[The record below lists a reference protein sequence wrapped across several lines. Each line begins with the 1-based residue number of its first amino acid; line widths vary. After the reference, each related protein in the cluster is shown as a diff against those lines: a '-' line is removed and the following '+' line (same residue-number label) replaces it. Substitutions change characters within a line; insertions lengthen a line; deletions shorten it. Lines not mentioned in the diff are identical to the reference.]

1 MKRFAALIALLAS
14 FSAHAVVIPIPVITA
29 GAATAA
35 ITSVI
40 ASHNNEP
47 APEPKPQ
54 VIKIGHVAPLTGES
68 ANMGKDD
75 QNGAVLA
82 IEELNKKGLTLGGQK
97 LVFELHSE
105 DNAADPRTATNV
117 AQKLVDSGVVAV
129 IDGQLS
135 STAIPDARIYANAG
149 IPQIANAASDPT
161 LTKLGYTSVFRIVG
175 TDSQQGPA
183 LADYAIEKLHYKT
196 FAVQDDQTAYG
207 HGLAEAFAAQVKAK
221 GGKVVYRGGN
231 SNKQVDF
238 KAMLTTIKGKH
249 PDALFYAGEEA
260 TTAPIFKQ
268 AIELGLKSALL
279 TGDSGCVDELARL
292 TGTKATDRLT
302 CSEPDTAFSL
312 IPNGQ
317 AFAAKYKARFH
328 QDIVDYAPYSY
339 DAVNLIADAIMR
351 ANSTQPIDIMKALR
365 SSNYQG
371 ITTVVS
377 FDKAGDLK
385 HPVVSISKYVKGVK
399 TPFVI
404 IKP

>member
-1 MKRFAALIALLAS
+1 MKRMLLLAALLTSLT
-14 FSAHAVVIPIPVITA
+14 AHASIDPVVV
-29 GAATAA
+29 
-35 ITSVI
+35 
-40 ASHNNEP
+40 
-47 APEPKPQ
+47 
-54 VIKIGHVAPLTGES
+54 KIGHVAPLTGES

-82 IEELNKKGLTLGGQK
+82 IEELNKKGISLNGQK
-97 LVFELHSE
+97 LVFQLDSE

-161 LTKLGYTSVFRIVG
+161 LTKLGFSTVFRIVG

-183 LADYAIEKLHYKT
+183 LADYAIKHLHYKT

-207 HGLAEAFAAQVKAK
+207 HGLAEAFAHEVTKR

-238 KAMLTTIKGKH
+238 KAVLTTIKGKN

-268 AIELGLKSALL
+268 AIQLGLRSKLL
-279 TGDSGCVDELARL
+279 TGDSGCVDELAKL
-292 TGTKATDRLT
+292 TGTEATDRLT

-312 IPNGQ
+312 VAGGDN
-317 AFAAKYKARFH
+317 FAKKYKARFH
-328 QDIVDYAPYSY
+328 QEVVDYAPYSY
-339 DAVNLIADAIMR
+339 DAVYLIADAIQR
-351 ANSTQPIDIMKALR
+351 SQSIQPKDLIAALR
-365 SSNYQG
+365 ASDFQG
-371 ITTVVS
+371 ITAHVK
-377 FDKAGDLK
+377 FDAFGDLV
-385 HPVVSISKYVKGVK
+385 HPVVSISRYDKGVK
-399 TPFVI
+399 TPFLIVN
-404 IKP
+404 P

>member
-1 MKRFAALIALLAS
+1 MVTIFALLS
-14 FSAHAVVIPIPVITA
+14 VFTAHVH
-29 GAATAA
+29 AA
-35 ITSVI
+35 
-40 ASHNNEP
+40 NP
-47 APEPKPQ
+47 PQ
-54 VIKIGHVAPLTGES
+54 QIVKIGHVAPLTGES

-82 IEELNKKGLTLGGQK
+82 IEELNKKGISLAGKT
-97 LVFELHSE
+97 LVFQLNSE

-149 IPQIANAASDPT
+149 VPQIANAASDPT
-161 LTKLGYTSVFRIVG
+161 LTKLGYTSVFRLTG
-175 TDSQQGPA
+175 TDNQQGPA
-183 LADYAIEKLHYKT
+183 LADYAIKTLHYKT

-207 HGLAEAFAAQVKAK
+207 HGLAEAFAAEVKAK

-238 KAMLTTIKGKH
+238 KAVLTTIKGKN
-249 PDALFYAGEEA
+249 PDAIFYAGEEA

-268 AIELGLKSALL
+268 ALELGLKSKLL
-279 TGDSGCVDELARL
+279 TGDSGCVDELAKL
-292 TGTKATDRLT
+292 TGTAATDRLV

-317 AFAAKYKARFH
+317 AFAAQYKARFH
-328 QDIVDYAPYSY
+328 QNIVDYAPYSY
-339 DAVNLIADAIMR
+339 DAVMLIADAIQR
-351 ANSTQPIDIMKALR
+351 AQSIQSKDIQVALKK
-365 SSNYQG
+365 SDYQG
-371 ITTVVS
+371 ITARMK
-377 FDKAGDLK
+377 FDAYGDLL

-399 TPFVI
+399 TPFLIV
-404 IKP
+404 KP

>member
-1 MKRFAALIALLAS
+1 MKRLAALVALLAS
-14 FSAHAVVIPIPVITA
+14 LSAHAAIEPLVV
-29 GAATAA
+29 
-35 ITSVI
+35 
-40 ASHNNEP
+40 
-47 APEPKPQ
+47 
-54 VIKIGHVAPLTGES
+54 KIGHVAPLTGES

-82 IEELNKKGLTLGGQK
+82 IEELNKKGISLNGQK
-97 LVFELHSE
+97 LVFQLDSE

-161 LTKLGYTSVFRIVG
+161 LTKLGFSTVFRIVG
-175 TDSQQGPA
+175 TDSQQGPS
-183 LADYAIEKLHYKT
+183 LADYAIKHLHYKT

-207 HGLAEAFAAQVKAK
+207 HGLAEAFAHEVTKR

-238 KAMLTTIKGKH
+238 KAVLTTIKGKN

-268 AIELGLKSALL
+268 AIQLGLRSKLL
-279 TGDSGCVDELARL
+279 TGDSGCVDELAKL
-292 TGTKATDRLT
+292 TGTEATDRLT

-312 IPNGQ
+312 VAAGDN
-317 AFAAKYKARFH
+317 FAKKYKARFH
-328 QDIVDYAPYSY
+328 QEVVDYAPYSY
-339 DAVNLIADAIMR
+339 DAVYLIADAIQR
-351 ANSTQPIDIMKALR
+351 SQSIQPKDLIAALR
-365 SSNYQG
+365 ASDFQG
-371 ITTVVS
+371 ITAHVK
-377 FDKAGDLK
+377 FDAFGDLV
-385 HPVVSISKYVKGVK
+385 HPVVSISRYDKGVK
-399 TPFVI
+399 TPFLIVN
-404 IKP
+404 P

>member
-1 MKRFAALIALLAS
+1 MKRMLLLAALLTSLT
-14 FSAHAVVIPIPVITA
+14 AHASIDPVVV
-29 GAATAA
+29 
-35 ITSVI
+35 
-40 ASHNNEP
+40 
-47 APEPKPQ
+47 
-54 VIKIGHVAPLTGES
+54 KIGHVAPLTGES

-82 IEELNKKGLTLGGQK
+82 IEELNKKGISLNGQK
-97 LVFELHSE
+97 LVFQLDSE

-161 LTKLGYTSVFRIVG
+161 LTKLGFSTVFRIVG

-183 LADYAIEKLHYKT
+183 LADYAIKHLHYKT

-207 HGLAEAFAAQVKAK
+207 HGLAEAFAHEVTKR

-238 KAMLTTIKGKH
+238 KAVLTTIKGKN

-268 AIELGLKSALL
+268 AIQLGLRSKLL
-279 TGDSGCVDELARL
+279 TGDSGCVDELAKL
-292 TGTKATDRLT
+292 TGTEATDRLT

-312 IPNGQ
+312 VAAGDN
-317 AFAAKYKARFH
+317 FAKKYKARFH
-328 QDIVDYAPYSY
+328 QEVVDYAPYSY
-339 DAVNLIADAIMR
+339 DAVYLIADAIQR
-351 ANSTQPIDIMKALR
+351 SQSIQPKDLIAALR
-365 SSNYQG
+365 ASDFQG
-371 ITTVVS
+371 ITAHVK
-377 FDKAGDLK
+377 FDAFGDLV
-385 HPVVSISKYVKGVK
+385 HPVVSISRYDKGVK
-399 TPFVI
+399 TPFLIVN
-404 IKP
+404 P

>member
-1 MKRFAALIALLAS
+1 M
-14 FSAHAVVIPIPVITA
+14 SAHASLAIISG
-29 GAATAA
+29 GAAS
-35 ITSVI
+35 TSISTLSQPSDLV
-40 ASHNNEP
+40 
-47 APEPKPQ
+47 
-54 VIKIGHVAPLTGES
+54 VKIGHVAPLTGES

-82 IEELNKKGLTLGGQK
+82 VEELNKKAIKLGGQK

-117 AQKLVDSGVVAV
+117 AQKLVDSGVIAV

-149 IPQIANAASDPT
+149 VPQIANAASDPQ
-161 LTKLGYTSVFRIVG
+161 LTRLGYINIFRIVG

-183 LADYAIEKLHYKT
+183 LADYAIKVLKYKT

-207 HGLAEAFAAQVKAK
+207 HGLAEAFAKEVKAK

-238 KAMLTTIKGKH
+238 KAVLTTIKGKN

-268 AIELGLKSALL
+268 AIALGLKSKLL
-279 TGDSGCVDELARL
+279 TGDSGCVDELAKL
-292 TGTKATDRLT
+292 TGNEATDRLV
-302 CSEPDTAFSL
+302 CSEPDTAFAL
-312 IPNGQ
+312 IPGGD
-317 AFAAKYKARFH
+317 AFAQRYKQRFH

-339 DAVNLIADAIMR
+339 DAVMLIADAITR
-351 ANSTQPIDIMKALR
+351 AQSIEPKKLQAALEV
-365 SSNYQG
+365 SDYQG
-371 ITTVVS
+371 ITARMR
-377 FDKAGDLK
+377 FDTYGDLQ
-385 HPVVSISKYVKGVK
+385 HPVVSISKYINGVK
-399 TPFVI
+399 RPFLIVN
-404 IKP
+404 P

>member
-1 MKRFAALIALLAS
+1 VKRFAALLALLAS
-14 FSAHAVVIPIPVITA
+14 FSAHAFVVPMPVIT
-29 GAATAA
+29 GAAATSA
-35 ITSVI
+35 ITASI
-40 ASHNNEP
+40 ASRNNQSNEP
-47 APEPKPQ
+47 SPLI
-54 VIKIGHVAPLTGES
+54 VKIGHVAPLTGES

-82 IEELNKKGLTLGGQK
+82 IEELNQKGLSLKGQPLQFVLK
-97 LVFELHSE
+97 SE

-135 STAIPDARIYANAG
+135 STAIPDARIYAQAW

-161 LTKLGYTSVFRIVG
+161 LTKLGYPSVFRLTG

-238 KAMLTTIKGKH
+238 KAVLTTIKGKH

-268 AIELGLKSALL
+268 AIELGLKTQFL

-292 TGTKATDRLT
+292 TGTAATDRLT

-339 DAVNLIADAIMR
+339 DAVNLIADAILR
-351 ANSTQPIDIMKALR
+351 AKSTQPLDIMKALKT
-365 SSNYQG
+365 SKYQG
-371 ITTVVS
+371 ITTFVS
-377 FDKAGDLK
+377 FDKFGDLQ

-399 TPFVI
+399 TPFI
-404 IKP
+404 IVKP

>member
-14 FSAHAVVIPIPVITA
+14 FAAHAA
-29 GAATAA
+29 
-35 ITSVI
+35 
-40 ASHNNEP
+40 NEP
-47 APEPKPQ
+47 Q
-54 VIKIGHVAPLTGES
+54 TIVKIGHIAPLTGES

-82 IEELNKKGLTLGGQK
+82 IEELNKKGISLAGKK
-97 LVFELHSE
+97 LVFQLDSE

-149 IPQIANAASDPT
+149 IPQIANAASDPE
-161 LTKLGYTSVFRIVG
+161 LTKLGYSTVFRIVG

-183 LADYAIEKLHYKT
+183 LADYAIKKLHYKT
-196 FAVQDDQTAYG
+196 FAVQDDSTAYG
-207 HGLAEAFAAQVKAK
+207 HGLAEAFANEVKK
-221 GGKVVYRGGN
+221 QGGRVVYRGGN

-238 KAMLTTIKGKH
+238 KGILTTIKGLH

-268 AIELGLKSALL
+268 AIELGLTSKLL
-279 TGDSGCVDELARL
+279 TGDSGCVDELAKL
-292 TGTKATDRLT
+292 TGTAATDRLT

-312 IPNGQ
+312 IHGGD
-317 AFAAKYKARFH
+317 AFAARYTARFH
-328 QDIVDYAPYSY
+328 QAIVDYAPYSY
-339 DAVNLIADAIMR
+339 DAVMLIADAIER
-351 ANSTQPIDIMKALR
+351 AQSVQPKDIQAALKT
-365 SSNYQG
+365 SDYQG
-371 ITTVVS
+371 ITVRVK
-377 FDKAGDLK
+377 FDQYGDLA

-399 TPFVI
+399 TPFLIVT
-404 IKP
+404 P